1 MRRMKHKWFVIS
13 LRWQTPD
20 MTFDC
25 HLSYGL
31 KNQLFPEIQYKLSWF
46 VSYSNT
52 FGWLCIGIF
61 YPLSTS
67 WTIDKT
73 EMTDW
78 WNPEGNGGGLGTG
91 STLRSQHNLTPLTL
105 HNLTHAS
112 WEQRGVMGAAPITN
126 TNTSTNTFTNA
137 NVMQY
142 NTICSICS
150 IKIKI

>member
-91 STLRSQHNLTPLTL
+91 STLRSLHILTPLTQVR
-105 HNLTHAS
+105 
-112 WEQRGVMGAAPITN
+112 WKQRGVMGAAPITN
-126 TNTSTNTFTNA
+126 TNTNTNANTNA
-137 NVMQY
+137 NVMQMQ
-142 NTICSICS
+142 ICL
-150 IKIKI
+150 IKIEI